1 MSNCC
6 IMQKDLFQDIRSN
19 FTDFFVKRG
28 HRSIKSS
35 DLLPHNDPTLMFV
48 NSGMVQFKNLFLGL
62 EKADYTSATTVQKC
76 IRAGGKHN
84 DLDNVGYTARHHTF
98 FEMLGS
104 FSFGEY
110 SKEQAIVNAWEYVTQ
125 CVGLDKSKLYF
136 TVHSSDE
143 EAYNIWKKITGF
155 GSDKIITID
164 TNDNFWSMGDTG
176 PCGPCS
182 EIFYDHGDK
191 IWGGV
196 PGSPEAD
203 GDRYIEIWNSVFMQ
217 YNRSENGE
225 MKPLPKFCVDT
236 GAGLERVA
244 AAASGTH
251 DNYMTPFFQELIE
264 TSRSLLGDKNQA
276 NDAAHRVMS
285 DHIRSVSF
293 LIAENILPSN
303 EGRGYVLRRIMR
315 RAMRYSYQINS
326 SISIMSKLAE
336 KLIEMMSTQ
345 YPEIEKNKNNILH
358 YIDQEESL
366 FRKTLGSGLKI
377 LESEMANVSNKIFSG
392 DVAFKLYDTYGF
404 PLDLTNDILRSKD
417 ISVDEAEFNKQMQ
430 IQKDRSKKSWS
441 GSGDAKDSDI
451 WFEIAKNVST
461 SFVGYDKTKIENAK
475 LLGFVD
481 ETNLSNGLADIN
493 KILLSI
499 RQSPLYLIF
508 EKTPF
513 YPTGGGQMHD
523 TGICTISIKDGEK
536 FANIRCKIDS
546 VSKMAGSVIVHRVEP
561 SSISIEYS
569 DNNINTLEI
578 DFENRQNTA
587 CNHTATH
594 ILHAVLRRH
603 LGDHVMQKGSD
614 VRGDSFT
621 FDFSHNSG
629 LTSEQIMSI
638 EIDVNRIIRGNYD
651 VQIFDNTDKK
661 DAEAMGAMALF
672 GEKYGNK
679 VRVVKIGND
688 FIPSVELC
696 GGTHVKNTFE
706 IWQFVI
712 LSETSIGSGIR
723 RIHGLTSDNAWIEM
737 RRKREIHDMLCNKN
751 KISKSDLSDKL
762 KESLLIKK
770 DEEKDEMIFSLINE
784 NKVMS
789 ISILAG
795 KIRKSMQVISDKI
808 NLCEIDADSNLIKD
822 AVNII
827 INEDSLDI
835 VVIGGNKEKRSI
847 IVGSYGGK
855 AKVVISSITQKVL
868 GKNSGG
874 GSDKITMSGFTSDYK
889 IDDIKD
895 ACKGI

>member
-1 MSNCC
+1 MNNCYF
-6 IMQKDLFQDIRSN
+6 MQKDLFQDIRLN
-19 FTDFFVKRG
+19 FTGFFVKRG

-76 IRAGGKHN
+76 LRAGGKHN

-110 SKEQAIVNAWEYVTQ
+110 NKEQAIVNAWEYVTQ

-143 EAYNIWKKITGF
+143 EAYNVWKKITGF
-155 GSDKIITID
+155 GSDRIITIN

-217 YNRSENGE
+217 YNRLENGD

-236 GAGLERVA
+236 GAGLERIA

-336 KLIEMMSTQ
+336 KFIGMMSTQ
-345 YPEIEKNKNNILH
+345 YPEIEKNKNNIVH

-417 ISVDEAEFNKQMQ
+417 MFVDEIEFNKQMQ

-451 WFEIAKNVST
+451 WFEIARNVST
-461 SFVGYDKTKIENAK
+461 SFVGYNETKIEGAK
-475 LLGFVD
+475 LIGFVD
-481 ETNLSNGLADIN
+481 EANLNDGLQDTR
-493 KILLSI
+493 KIPSFI
-499 RQSPLYLIF
+499 EKNPIYLVF
-508 EKTPF
+508 DKTPF

-523 TGICTISIKDGEK
+523 IGTCIVSIKDGTK
-536 FANIRCKIDS
+536 FANIGCKIDS
-546 VSKMAGSVIVHRVEP
+546 VSKMSGSVIVHRVDP
-561 SSISIEYS
+561 ASVSIEYS

-594 ILHAVLRRH
+594 ILHAVLRKH

-614 VRGDSFT
+614 VRGDFFT
-621 FDFSHNSG
+621 FDFSHNSS
-629 LTSEQIMSI
+629 LSSCQIALI
-638 EIDVNRIIRGNYD
+638 ENDVNRIIRGAHD
-651 VQIFDNTDKK
+651 VQILDNTDKK
-661 DAEAMGAMALF
+661 DAEKMGAMALF
-672 GEKYGNK
+672 GEKYGDK

-706 IWQFVI
+706 IWKFVI
-712 LSETSIGSGIR
+712 LSEASIGSGIR
-723 RIHGLTSDNAWIEM
+723 RIQATTSDNAWFEM
-737 RRKREIHDMLCNKN
+737 RNKREIHDMLCNRN
-751 KISKSDLSDKL
+751 KISKSDVQNQLQNSP
-762 KESLLIKK
+762 LIKK
-770 DEEKDEMIFSLINE
+770 DEEKDATILSLMNE
-784 NKVMS
+784 NKIMS
-789 ISILAG
+789 IHILAT
-795 KIRKSMQVISDKI
+795 KIRKNMKAISDKI

-827 INEDSLDI
+827 INEDNIDI

-847 IVGSYGGK
+847 IVGSHGGN
-855 AKVVISSITQKVL
+855 AKKIISFITQKIL

-874 GSDKITMSGFTSDYK
+874 GSDKITMSGFVSDYK
-889 IDDIKD
+889 IEDIKD